1 METHNRHMRL
11 HPPHRLCRDGRDE
24 SIHGIIHRRQEG
36 HGTGGE
42 GRCLNVHQ
50 QDVVSG
56 VLHASFG
63 RFRLNPFAPSLNENA
78 IRLTANHQRD
88 VLDLLVQI

>member
-1 METHNRHMRL
+1 MNLLTGSSIGDKKGMEQA
-11 HPPHRLCRDGRDE
+11 GKV
-24 SIHGIIHRRQEG
+24 G
-36 HGTGGE
+36 
-42 GRCLNVHQ
+42 LNVHQ

-88 VLDLLVQI
+88 ILDLLVQI